1 MLKCDK
7 CDKEFESARSLAGH
21 KSSHS
26 VRSKNGEGRRFTG
39 KLVEFRYCRYCSK
52 EFPRSEDGSFRSV
65 SGHVTTCH
73 LNPNR
78 QSTID
83 KMSIA
88 SSLKRHSEDSR
99 NKISEAMKLA
109 HAEGRAWNIGRSR
122 WNNEKSYPEK
132 FFTRVIENEFE
143 DKNYSSEYNV
153 GNYSI
158 DFAWVD
164 KKIAIEIDGDQHI
177 RFQHQIDSDIRKD
190 KLLTSEGWKV
200 LRIRWKDMCNDAKTH
215 IQIAKSFVH

>member
-1 MLKCDK
+1 
-7 CDKEFESARSLAGH
+7 
-21 KSSHS
+21 
-26 VRSKNGEGRRFTG
+26 
-39 KLVEFRYCRYCSK
+39 
-52 EFPRSEDGSFRSV
+52 
-65 SGHVTTCH
+65 
-73 LNPNR
+73 
-78 QSTID
+78 
-83 KMSIA
+83 
-88 SSLKRHSEDSR
+88 
-99 NKISEAMKLA
+99 MKLA
-109 HAEGRAWNIGRSR
+109 HAEGRAWNIGKSR

>member
-1 MLKCDK
+1 MNSRVCQ
-7 CDKEFESARSLAGH
+7 
-21 KSSHS
+21 
-26 VRSKNGEGRRFTG
+26 
-39 KLVEFRYCRYCSK
+39 YCSK
-52 EFPRSEDGSFRSV
+52 EFFKENGNFRAV
-65 SGHVTTCH
+65 CGHVTTCIM
-73 LNPNR
+73 NPNR
-78 QSTID
+78 KETIKKISD
-83 KMSIA
+83 GNRGKIQT
-88 SSLKRHSEDSR
+88 EDHNR
-99 NKISEAMKLA
+99 KISEGMKLA
-109 HAEGRAWNIGRSR
+109 HAEGRAWNIGKSR